1 MKKNKEIIN
10 LRYKRY
16 IAEITAKR
24 LKTLM
29 PVSVIIFSLLI
40 VSDIF
45 IRHSIFAVYSRLIPL
60 SLAVFLFFYNI
71 IRPKFSIGKTVL
83 YNIFLASIPA
93 MMYAKYLIHY
103 GTGTETT
110 NIIGII
116 VTIFIISMEVRA
128 DILNSLLIYLVPPIF
143 FAIILLRFYPVTSQE
158 WQSLINILLTLAVG
172 FFINKVQNN
181 FRFKAY
187 QSNILLNIE
196 KKKLENAVEEL
207 NIYKNKLEDMVEKKT
222 LTLKY
227 ALEKAKESDALKTQF
242 LLNISHE
249 LRTPMNAVIGFNDLL
264 LKKNPEFKKEYQII
278 EQNLNTL
285 LVTIENIILL
295 SQLQSGQASI
305 EISQFSVNEFNNEI
319 FEELKE
325 KIKISAKPVKTKFN
339 NEINEVLFFNFDK
352 EKCKIVFTQ
361 IFDNA
366 VKYTEKGEITLQ
378 CKKENNN
385 LKYTIS
391 DTGIG
396 ISDKELPHIFD
407 TFRKIEKKD
416 KLFGGTGIG
425 LSISKNIVTL
435 LKGNI
440 SVKSSQNK
448 GTVISVVIPLSI

>member
-16 IAEITAKR
+16 ITEITAKR

-29 PVSVIIFSLLI
+29 PVAVIIFSLLI

-45 IRHSIFAVYSRLIPL
+45 IRHSIYAVYSRLIPIF
-60 SLAVFLFFYNI
+60 LALFLYFYNI
-71 IRPKFSIGKTVL
+71 LCPKFSTEKTVL
-83 YNIFLASIPA
+83 YNIFLASIPT

-128 DILNSLLIYLVPPIF
+128 NLLNSLLIYLVPPIF
-143 FAIILLRFYPVTSQE
+143 FAIILLRFYPVTTQE
-158 WQSLINILLTLAVG
+158 WQSLINILLALVIG
-172 FFINKVQNN
+172 FFINYVQNN

-187 QSNILLNIE
+187 QSNNLLSIE
-196 KKKLENAVEEL
+196 KYKLEKAIDEL
-207 NIYKNKLEDMVEKKT
+207 NKYKNKLEDMVEKKT

-249 LRTPMNAVIGFNDLL
+249 LRTPMNAVIGFNDLIV
-264 LKKNPEFKKEYQII
+264 KKNPKFKKEYQII
-278 EQNLNTL
+278 EQNLNIL
-285 LVTIENIILL
+285 LATIENIILL

-305 EISQFSVNEFNNEI
+305 EISIFSLQRFNYEI
-319 FEELKE
+319 FNKLKE
-325 KIKISAKPVKTKFN
+325 KVDVSAKPIKVKFN
-339 NEINEVLFFNFDK
+339 TEVEENLFLKSDK
-352 EKCKIVFTQ
+352 EKCKI
-361 IFDNA
+361 IFSHIIDNA
-366 VKYTEKGEITLQ
+366 VKYTEKGSITLL

-385 LKYTIS
+385 LEYTIS

-396 ISDKELPHIFD
+396 ISDEELPFIFD

-416 KLFGGTGIG
+416 KLFSGTGIG
-425 LSISKNIVTL
+425 LSITKNLISL
-435 LKGNI
+435 LNGNI
-440 SVKSSQNK
+440 SVKSIQNK
-448 GTVISVVIPLSI
+448 GTVITVILPISV